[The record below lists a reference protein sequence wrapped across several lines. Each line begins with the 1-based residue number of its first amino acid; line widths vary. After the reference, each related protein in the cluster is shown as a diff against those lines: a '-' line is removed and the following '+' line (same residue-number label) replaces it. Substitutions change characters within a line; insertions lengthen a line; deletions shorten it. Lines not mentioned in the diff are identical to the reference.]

1 MLKTFANLFKVPE
14 LRFRIF
20 FTIGLVAIA
29 RLLAMIPT
37 PGVDWSA
44 IMSLQENLARNASS
58 GGLVDWFDTFTGG
71 ALTQCSVGTLSIWPY
86 ISAQIIIQLM
96 TAVIPALGRL
106 QREGDAGRKTLN
118 LYIRWLTIGICVFQ
132 AVMLASTMLNPERL
146 GAGDVDLVV
155 INPFAFY
162 LLTVISMTGT
172 SMFVMW
178 LGDQI
183 TERGIGNGVSLLIMI
198 NITSRLPVAVSDAV
212 RRYFGVGGAQAQGSP
227 WELILLLV
235 FGFAVLLGTVAL
247 TQALRK
253 IPIHS
258 TRAISRGSSYGG
270 GMTYLPLRVNYAG
283 VMPIIFAGPILQ
295 LIGLLGRLEGANAFT
310 AAALLA
316 LGKATPGATIVRRE
330 EMVEAVRPGQLIGV
344 RRTFVNARGEPITA
358 LPHGELAY
366 VRLDLTLPAA
376 TRDLA
381 LRDALPGGLEYED
394 PNLATRAQRPLPEWT
409 EKLTRFTPTHTK
421 NCGYEMRFFGDVP
434 DAGTFTLVYPVRAVT
449 RGVYRVP
456 AVRVEAMYAPD
467 LTGASAAP
475 ATFTV
480 E

>member
-1 MLKTFANLFKVPE
+1 MP
-14 LRFRIF
+14 
-20 FTIGLVAIA
+20 A
-29 RLLAMIPT
+29 RNLLATRKDDAAAMFAAAALIQGGYAKEGAPILRALLAGPAPEPPFEGYT
-37 PGVDWSA
+37 DA
-44 IMSLQENLARNASS
+44 TATQAALLNLAAAC
-58 GGLVDWFDTFTGG
+58 GL
-71 ALTQCSVGTLSIWPY
+71 AE
-86 ISAQIIIQLM
+86 A
-96 TAVIPALGRL
+96 IP
-106 QREGDAGRKTLN
+106 
-118 LYIRWLTIGICVFQ
+118 
-132 AVMLASTMLNPERL
+132 PEK
-146 GAGDVDLVV
+146 
-155 INPFAFY
+155 
-162 LLTVISMTGT
+162 
-172 SMFVMW
+172 
-178 LGDQI
+178 
-183 TERGIGNGVSLLIMI
+183 
-198 NITSRLPVAVSDAV
+198 V
-212 RRYFGVGGAQAQGSP
+212 RV
-227 WELILLLV
+227 LLL
-235 FGFAVLLGTVAL
+235 A
-247 TQALRK
+247 
-253 IPIHS
+253 P
-258 TRAISRGSSYGG
+258 TR
-270 GMTYLPLRVNYAG
+270 TP
-283 VMPIIFAGPILQ
+283 Q
-295 LIGLLGRLEGANAFT
+295 ANAFT